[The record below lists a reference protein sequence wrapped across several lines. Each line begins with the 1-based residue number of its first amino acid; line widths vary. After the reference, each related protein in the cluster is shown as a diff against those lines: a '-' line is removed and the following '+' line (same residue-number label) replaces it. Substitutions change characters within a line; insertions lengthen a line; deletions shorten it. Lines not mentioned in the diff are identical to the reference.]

1 MNNNNFK
8 GTNYP
13 TINDDFQ
20 PLMLQETQSDIDV
33 SQNVF
38 PNSQDSSTS
47 ILDSLADIPDKKFR
61 KFIRDLSSLL
71 VSESHY

>member
-1 MNNNNFK
+1 MNNNNYK
-8 GTNYP
+8 GIDYP

-20 PLMLQETQSDIDV
+20 PLMLQETQSDLDGG
-33 SQNVF
+33 QNVF
-38 PNSQDSSTS
+38 PNPQDSSTS
-47 ILDSLADIPDKKFR
+47 ILDSLSDIPDKKFR